1 MLSRQLSQSYDRHPG
16 NRCIFVCVYLNEDQK
31 KKSLCFYLG
40 RVPTG
45 HLEFTSSRALIAAVL
60 VGWTSNAHRCLGAAQ
75 GVVGAARS
83 CHEVSG
89 RVLLGV
95 VPFSYHGKPQ
105 GNASAPRNGR
115 AGRELGRAP
124 WIAESS
130 H

>member
-1 MLSRQLSQSYDRHPG
+1 M
-16 NRCIFVCVYLNEDQK
+16 
-31 KKSLCFYLG
+31 CFYLG

-45 HLEFTSSRALIAAVL
+45 HLQFTSSRALTAAVL
-60 VGWTSNAHRCLGAAQ
+60 VGWTSNAHWCLGAAQ

-83 CHEVSG
+83 CHGVSG

-95 VPFSYHGKPQ
+95 VPSAYLGKPQ
-105 GNASAPRNGR
+105 GSASAPRDGR
-115 AGRELGRAP
+115 AGAEPGRAP